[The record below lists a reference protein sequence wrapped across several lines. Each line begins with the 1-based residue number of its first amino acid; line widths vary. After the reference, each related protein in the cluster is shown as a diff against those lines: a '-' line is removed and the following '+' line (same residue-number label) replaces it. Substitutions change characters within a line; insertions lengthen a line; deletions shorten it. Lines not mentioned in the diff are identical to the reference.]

1 MASGDDALRSLTCI
15 PDDMLAVVLHA
26 QDLNLAPSWITLKS
40 SGVQDSRYE
49 ARREQLH
56 METQKSSLMHKIPC

>member
-15 PDDMLAVVLHA
+15 PDDMLAVVLHT
-26 QDLNLAPSWITLKS
+26 QVLNLAPSWITLKS
-40 SGVQDSRYE
+40 SGVQE

-56 METQKSSLMHKIPC
+56 METQKPSLMHKIPC